1 MRFTIEVSD
10 EELDDLRRR
19 IRHTRWPDQI
29 PGVGW
34 DQGADLGYLQNLLHY
49 WAEEFDWREQER
61 WLNSF
66 EHHLV
71 DGVDFP
77 TALHGH
83 GRGGSEDEVPVHFI
97 HARATRGGGVPLVLT
112 HGWPSCFAEYLA
124 LAPLL
129 TDPAA
134 HGIDGPAF
142 DLVIPSLPGY
152 GYSPRPQRTGV
163 NYRFVAHRW
172 HRLML
177 SLGYPRYG
185 AGGGDFGA
193 GVATFLAHDFPD
205 SVIGIHLTTPE
216 LTPSGVETP
225 EEAAY
230 ADELDRWASTERGY
244 SAIQS
249 TKPQTV
255 GYGLTDSPA
264 GLAAW
269 LLEKWRSWTDSG
281 GDLDARFGRD
291 FLCTLL
297 TVYWTSRCVT
307 TSLRD
312 YWDNRWHRVEPGF
325 VAAPTAFAVFGHN
338 FVPEGEPP
346 RSLMER
352 LYNVR
357 RWTVMPRGGHF
368 APAEEPGLVARDIS
382 AFFDGL
388 I

>member
-1 MRFTIEVSD
+1 MRFTINVSD
-10 EELDDLRRR
+10 EDLDGLRRR

-29 PGVGW
+29 PGIGW
-34 DQGADLGYLQNLLHY
+34 QQGAELGYLQSLLHY
-49 WAEEFDWREQER
+49 WAEEFDWPARQR

-66 EHHLV
+66 EQHMV
-71 DGVDFP
+71 DGVHFVH
-77 TALHGH
+77 ARAAHGH
-83 GRGGSEDEVPVHFI
+83 GI
-97 HARATRGGGVPLVLT
+97 PLVLT
-112 HGWPSCFAEYLA
+112 HGWPSCFTEYLA
-124 LAPLL
+124 LVPLL

-152 GYSPRPQRTGV
+152 GFSPRPLRTGI
-163 NYRFVAHRW
+163 NYRYVAQRW
-172 HRLML
+172 HRLMRE
-177 SLGYPRYG
+177 LGYERYG

-193 GVATFLAHDFPD
+193 GVATFLAHDFPE

-216 LTPSGVETP
+216 LYPPFVDEDAPFVE
-225 EEAAY
+225 
-230 ADELDRWASTERGY
+230 ELDRWGAVERGY

-269 LLEKWRSWTDSG
+269 ILEKWRSWTDSG

-291 FLCTLL
+291 FVCTLL
-297 TVYWTSRCVT
+297 SVYWFSGCIT

-312 YWDNRWHRVEPGF
+312 YWDNRWERDDPGF
-325 VAAPTAFAVFGHN
+325 VDVPTAFAVFRNN

-346 RSLMER
+346 RVLMER
-352 LYNVR
+352 LYR
-357 RWTVMPRGGHF
+357 IRQWTVMPRGGHF
-368 APAEEPGLVARDIS
+368 APAEEPRLVAQDLAS
-382 AFFDGL
+382 FFRSL
-388 I
+388 RY